1 MRAIGFSKNLPI
13 EDSNALVA
21 IDLPQP
27 VARDRELLIEIQAVS
42 VNPADAKLRQILPP
56 LDDGHHVL
64 GFDAVGRVVS
74 TGQGVAEFKVGD
86 IVWYAGVLG
95 RQGSNA
101 EMQIVDERI
110 ASKAPTNVSTE
121 DAAALPLTSITAWEI
136 LFDRFGLTHRGGEGQ
151 TLLIVGGAGGVGS
164 ILIQLARQLTN
175 LTIVATASRPK
186 TRKWVKEMGAHH
198 VIDHSVDLKAQL
210 EKKKLSVDL
219 IAGLT
224 ATETHFSAYADIIEP
239 QGKLVLID
247 DPDPKTIDISL
258 LKMKSVALVWEFMF
272 TRPMFGTPDMH
283 KQGIYLGQTA
293 AMIEDGTLKSTATKN
308 LGPLSVETL
317 RNAHSIAESGK
328 AIGKTV
334 LGKPRI

>member
-13 EDSNALVA
+13 DSDDVFEV
-21 IDLPQP
+21 IDLPEP
-27 VARDRELLIEIQAVS
+27 VAEDRELLVEIEAVS

-56 LDDGHHVL
+56 LEDGHHVL
-64 GFDAVGRVVS
+64 GFDAVGRVLS
-74 TGQGVAEFKVGD
+74 TGPGVAEFKPGD
-86 IVWYAGVLG
+86 LVWYAGALG

-101 EMQIVDERI
+101 ERQIVHERI
-110 ASKAPTNVSTE
+110 ASKAPANISAE

-136 LFDRFGLTHRGGEGQ
+136 LFDRFGITHRGGDGQ

-198 VIDHSVDLKAQL
+198 VIDHSGDLKAQL
-210 EKKKLSVDL
+210 EKKKLNVDL

-224 ATETHFSAYADIIEP
+224 ATETHFPAYAEIIKP

-247 DPDPKTIDISL
+247 DPDPGKIDISL

-293 AMIEDGTLKSTATKN
+293 AMVEDGTLKTTATKN
-308 LGPLSVETL
+308 LGPLTIKTL
-317 RNAHSIAESGK
+317 RKAHAIAESGK
-328 AIGKTV
+328 AVGKTV
-334 LGKPRI
+334 LGKPQF